1 MIRDIQKVLERY
13 GAWASHSEQGLYY
26 SSVAAG
32 FRGLLPSSQRS
43 RPSCCDDDG
52 LAING
57 AMACLKK
64 RDPYLHVL
72 LEWHYVLGLPVRAIG
87 TKLGISHTLVLKQ
100 LQMAEGFIDGCLS
113 MMDIKL
119 DIDLECQKEL
129 IYTPKIKKVVEFQ
142 KAM

>member
-1 MIRDIQKVLERY
+1 MRDIQKVLERY
-13 GAWASHSEQGLYY
+13 GAWASHTEHGLYY

-52 LAING
+52 SIVNG

-72 LEWHYVLGLPVRAIG
+72 LGWHYVLGLPVRAIG
-87 TKLGISHTLVLKQ
+87 NKLGISHTLVLKQ

-119 DIDLECQKEL
+119 DIKLDIDLECKKEL
-129 IYTPKIKKVVEFQ
+129 VYTQ
-142 KAM
+142 